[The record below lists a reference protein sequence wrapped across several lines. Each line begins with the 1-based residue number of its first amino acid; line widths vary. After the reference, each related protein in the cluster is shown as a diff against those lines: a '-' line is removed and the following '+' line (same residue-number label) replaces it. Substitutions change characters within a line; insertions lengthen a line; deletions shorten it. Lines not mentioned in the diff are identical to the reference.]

1 MKRIIKEQ
9 SAPSANALNTNGIV
23 NEPFNTYNDPQNRE
37 FIETFTILSLNQGT
51 QGSFNIE
58 VKDNQGNRDKFFFKC
73 SDAGLGHNGYSN
85 ALYSNNLVNELK
97 KRYCTKSTGGAAVPN
112 ATFASTTN
120 KNPQAN
126 AMAEG
131 KRIVRLTEADLTRL
145 VKKVIKEQKLDR
157 VLNAAGAGFTA
168 GALGGAA
175 LGAPAA
181 GVMAI
186 PGAIVGGIGGALWGA
201 ISAIVYADGTS
212 DQKVKQFCDLCK
224 KSKVQITQ
232 TSNKQADAIRDSVE
246 GLGTDEDKVY
256 RVVGSLRTFDEF
268 CALVK
273 SYQQSYG
280 VELYKDLDDDI
291 DNESEWV
298 QIYRPLRDIVTRQQ
312 QQQQKVQPTQQQKVQ
327 PVRR

>member
-1 MKRIIKEQ
+1 MAKRII
-9 SAPSANALNTNGIV
+9 
-23 NEPFNTYNDPQNRE
+23 
-37 FIETFTILSLNQGT
+37 
-51 QGSFNIE
+51 
-58 VKDNQGNRDKFFFKC
+58 
-73 SDAGLGHNGYSN
+73 
-85 ALYSNNLVNELK
+85 
-97 KRYCTKSTGGAAVPN
+97 
-112 ATFASTTN
+112 
-120 KNPQAN
+120 
-126 AMAEG
+126 
-131 KRIVRLTEADLTRL
+131 RLTEADLTRL
-145 VKKVIKEQKLDR
+145 VNKVIKEQKLDR
-157 VLNAAGAGFTA
+157 VLNAAGAGATA

-175 LGAPAA
+175 AGLPFMGVGAL
-181 GVMAI
+181 
-186 PGAIVGGIGGALWGA
+186 PGAVIGGIGGALWGA
-201 ISAIVYADGTS
+201 IGAIIYADGTS

-246 GLGTDEDKVY
+246 GMGTDEDKVY

-312 QQQQKVQPTQQQKVQ
+312 QQQKVQPTQQQKVQ

>member
-1 MKRIIKEQ
+1 
-9 SAPSANALNTNGIV
+9 
-23 NEPFNTYNDPQNRE
+23 
-37 FIETFTILSLNQGT
+37 
-51 QGSFNIE
+51 
-58 VKDNQGNRDKFFFKC
+58 
-73 SDAGLGHNGYSN
+73 
-85 ALYSNNLVNELK
+85 
-97 KRYCTKSTGGAAVPN
+97 
-112 ATFASTTN
+112 
-120 KNPQAN
+120 
-126 AMAEG
+126 
-131 KRIVRLTEADLTRL
+131 
-145 VKKVIKEQKLDR
+145 
-157 VLNAAGAGFTA
+157 
-168 GALGGAA
+168 
-175 LGAPAA
+175 
-181 GVMAI
+181 
-186 PGAIVGGIGGALWGA
+186 LWGA

-312 QQQQKVQPTQQQKVQ
+312 QQQKVQPTQQQKVQPTQQQKVQPTQQQKVQ

>member
-1 MKRIIKEQ
+1 MAKRII
-9 SAPSANALNTNGIV
+9 
-23 NEPFNTYNDPQNRE
+23 
-37 FIETFTILSLNQGT
+37 
-51 QGSFNIE
+51 
-58 VKDNQGNRDKFFFKC
+58 
-73 SDAGLGHNGYSN
+73 
-85 ALYSNNLVNELK
+85 
-97 KRYCTKSTGGAAVPN
+97 
-112 ATFASTTN
+112 
-120 KNPQAN
+120 
-126 AMAEG
+126 
-131 KRIVRLTEADLTRL
+131 RLTEADLTRL
-145 VKKVIKEQKLDR
+145 VNKVIKEQKLDR
-157 VLNAAGAGFTA
+157 VLNAAGAGATA

-175 LGAPAA
+175 AGLPFMGVGAL
-181 GVMAI
+181 
-186 PGAIVGGIGGALWGA
+186 PGAVIGGIGGALWGA
-201 ISAIVYADGTS
+201 IGAIIYADGTS

-246 GLGTDEDKVY
+246 GMGTDEDKVY

-312 QQQQKVQPTQQQKVQ
+312 QQQKVQPTQQQKVQPTQQQKVQ